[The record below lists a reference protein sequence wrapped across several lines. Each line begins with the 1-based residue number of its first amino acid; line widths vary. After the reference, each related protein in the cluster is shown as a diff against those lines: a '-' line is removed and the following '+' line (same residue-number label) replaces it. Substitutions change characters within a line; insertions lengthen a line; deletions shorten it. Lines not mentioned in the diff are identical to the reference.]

1 MSALKLASLLFFI
14 FLFSGCS
21 SDDAEVVIDNLSYEI
36 IFESQLSYSR
46 GEKIPKQYKVFTD
59 REDWLD
65 FIPTIEEVNPDR
77 AENLENI
84 DFDFTNA
91 NLIIVIG
98 EFYNSCCTKIT
109 INQVYKRSD
118 NIIVDFEESEPGV
131 AAALSQTYLL
141 LKTQKQN

>member
-1 MSALKLASLLFFI
+1 MSALKLTSLLFFI

-21 SDDAEVVIDNLSYEI
+21 NDDAEVVIENLSYEI

-141 LKTQKQN
+141 IKTQKQN